1 MHRPNPIAVPT
12 LPPNNATYSQ
22 AVRLGDLL
30 FVSGQL
36 GVDPITRE
44 LVAGGMQ
51 AETRQ
56 AIENIAT
63 ILAAAGS
70 GLDLVAKVTIFIT
83 DFSLL
88 GEMNEVYASRIQH
101 RPAKT
106 TVEIGRLDK
115 DALIEIEIVAS
126 AGF

>member
-1 MHRPNPIAVPT
+1 MTPTSIEVPL
-12 LPPNNATYSQ
+12 LPPNNPTYSQ
-22 AVRLGDLL
+22 AMRMGGLL

-36 GVDPITRE
+36 GVHPSTRD
-44 LVAGGMQ
+44 LVPGGIQ

-56 AIENIAT
+56 AIENIET
-63 ILAAAGS
+63 ILKAAGS
-70 GLDLVAKVTIFIT
+70 GLPFVAKVTIFIT

-88 GEMNEVYASRIQH
+88 GEMNQVYSTLLLH

-115 DALIEIEIVAS
+115 NALIEIDVIAM
-126 AGF
+126 G

>member
-1 MHRPNPIAVPT
+1 MTPTPIEVPL

-22 AVRLGDLL
+22 AMRMGGLL

-36 GVDPITRE
+36 GVHPSTRG
-44 LVAGGMQ
+44 LVPGGIQ

-56 AIENIAT
+56 AIENIST
-63 ILAAAGS
+63 ILKAAGS
-70 GLDLVAKVTIFIT
+70 GLQLVAKVTIFIT

-88 GEMNEVYASRIQH
+88 GEMNEVYSALFPH

-106 TVEIGRLDK
+106 TVEINRLDK
-115 DALIEIEIVAS
+115 DALIEIDVIAM
-126 AGF
+126 G